1 MVVLCVAKTLCLR
14 VRIVLTRMRIRLE
27 GAEDASCGERDVLGR
42 GEEEECVEAEEC
54 VQRVGLSE

>member
-1 MVVLCVAKTLCLR
+1 MVVSCVVRTWCLR
-14 VRIVLTRMRIRLE
+14 VCVVLIRMMARLE
-27 GAEDASCGERDVLGR
+27 GVEDASCGERDVHGR

>member
-1 MVVLCVAKTLCLR
+1 MR
-14 VRIVLTRMRIRLE
+14 VRVIFIRMRIRFE
-27 GAEDASCGERDVLGR
+27 GVEDASCGERDVHGR